1 MEPEIQDVEVSVE
14 TTEEV
19 TSPEVVIETTE
30 GTESDETSA

>member
-1 MEPEIQDVEVSVE
+1 MEPEVQDVE

>member
-1 MEPEIQDVEVSVE
+1 MEQETVEVSVE